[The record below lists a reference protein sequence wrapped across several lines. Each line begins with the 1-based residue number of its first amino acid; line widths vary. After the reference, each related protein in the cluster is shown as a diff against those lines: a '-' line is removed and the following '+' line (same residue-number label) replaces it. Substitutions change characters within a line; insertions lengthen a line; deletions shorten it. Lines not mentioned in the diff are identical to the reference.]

1 MPAGSQKKRFQP
13 RFSTGGRFR
22 GSQLPL
28 HQSHRESRE
37 IEGEVK
43 NISDG
48 GFCVIATRA
57 PQRSALL
64 QGRLLFPRMPAQI
77 PTLVQVR
84 WAEKGPSGRNY
95 RIRSHHPP
103 PPPPPLPPPPPPPPT
118 PPPPSPPPLPPPSLP
133 QP

>member
-1 MPAGSQKKRFQP
+1 MPAGSQKKRVQP

-28 HQSHRESRE
+28 HPSHRESRE

-64 QGRLLFPRMPAQI
+64 QGRLLFPRMPMQI

-95 RIRSHHPP
+95 RIG
-103 PPPPPLPPPPPPPPT
+103 L
-118 PPPPSPPPLPPPSLP
+118 
-133 QP
+133 QYVI

>member
-1 MPAGSQKKRFQP
+1 MPAGSQKKRVRP
-13 RFSTGGRFR
+13 RYSTSGRFR

-28 HQSHRESRE
+28 HQSYRESQAF
-37 IEGEVK
+37 EGKVK

-57 PQRSALL
+57 PEKSGLL

-84 WAEKGPSGRNY
+84 WAEKAPSGRHY
-95 RIRSHHPP
+95 RIG
-103 PPPPPLPPPPPPPPT
+103 L
-118 PPPPSPPPLPPPSLP
+118 
-133 QP
+133 QYVI

>member
-1 MPAGSQKKRFQP
+1 MPAGSQKKRVQP
-13 RFSTGGRFR
+13 RYSLGGRFR

-57 PQRSALL
+57 PERSALL
-64 QGRLLFPRMPAQI
+64 QGRLLFPRMQVQI
-77 PTLVQVR
+77 PTLVKFGGLQRLHSAGTIVSVCNSSSESSDSFNFFSVFFDEAVLTVLVR
-84 WAEKGPSGRNY
+84 SIGY
-95 RIRSHHPP
+95 F
-103 PPPPPLPPPPPPPPT
+103 
-118 PPPPSPPPLPPPSLP
+118 
-133 QP
+133 